1 MSTPNSSDWELINA
15 YADNELPPE
24 DRVAVEQRLA
34 RDAVLTNSLS
44 EIKRLKSNL
53 ARLRPAV
60 AHRIQVPRC
69 RVDQLIRAIR
79 LPAAAAALVAAIT
92 LGVLHLSQQS
102 SAGDWRDVATRLHTE
117 LSANAYVISPIT
129 PVAEISTGGMG
140 DLSALDLSVA
150 RLTLVD
156 VRSEKVGEASL
167 VAMHYR
173 GRNGCSLTIAV
184 TEGGE
189 SLPRS
194 PVGGTLEA
202 QWSVGSKQYLLVATG
217 MDRARFE
224 AIAAYA
230 RAESLRRSGGAPL
243 RVAVRSATEQAQ
255 PCA

>member
-1 MSTPNSSDWELINA
+1 MSTPDSSDWELINA
-15 YADNELPPE
+15 YADNELPLE
-24 DRVAVEQRLA
+24 DRAAVEHRLA
-34 RDAVLTNSLS
+34 RDAALANSLS

-53 ARLRPAV
+53 ARLRPA
-60 AHRIQVPRC
+60 AMNRAQMPRRRI
-69 RVDQLIRAIR
+69 DQFIRSIRA
-79 LPAAAAALVAAIT
+79 PAVAAALVAAIT
-92 LGVLHLSQQS
+92 VGVLQLSQQS
-102 SAGDWRDVATRLHTE
+102 SVGDWRDIATKLHTE
-117 LSANAYVISPIT
+117 LSANAYIISPIM

-156 VRSEKVGEASL
+156 VRSENVGGANL

-189 SLPRS
+189 GPSRNPA
-194 PVGGTLEA
+194 GETLKA
-202 QWSVGSKQYLLVATG
+202 QWPVGSKQYLLVATG

-230 RAESLRRSGGAPL
+230 RAESLRRNGGQPL
-243 RVAVRSATEQAQ
+243 RVAVRSATEHAQ